1 MLHGLEY
8 RLNPP
13 KAGFSLPYRSLG
25 KVGFSRTQ
33 VWESMRKFTLELP
46 KRRLELHIKLTK
58 RRKPLVTE
66 PLVPSRALIRRK
78 YRSGSLIGKIVRHI
92 SEHKK
97 ARKVAVANMAAFM
110 VMGSYLPMAQ
120 ANTTNNINL
129 DEPAQE
135 TVIQAQNTLTTQKA
149 VQFPLEKN
157 RINQR
162 YSVFHPG
169 VDLGANMEDPIR
181 AIKAGVV
188 VEAAY
193 SSYGYGNTVVIDHED
208 DLASRYAHLSKIEVS
223 VGQEVTTNTE
233 IGTIGVTGHSTGP
246 HLHLEVTQDG
256 RALNP
261 LTIIGK

>member
-1 MLHGLEY
+1 
-8 RLNPP
+8 
-13 KAGFSLPYRSLG
+13 
-25 KVGFSRTQ
+25 
-33 VWESMRKFTLELP
+33 MRKFTLELP

-66 PLVPSRALIRRK
+66 PLMPTRALIRRK

-92 SEHKK
+92 SGHKK
-97 ARKVAVANMAAFM
+97 ARRVAVANMAAFM
-110 VMGSYLPMAQ
+110 VMGSYLPAAQ
-120 ANTTNNINL
+120 ANVKDVSL
-129 DEPAQE
+129 DEPVQE

-169 VDLGANMEDPIR
+169 VDLGADMGDPIK

-188 VEAAY
+188 TEAEY
-193 SSYGYGNTVVIDHED
+193 SSYGYGNTVVVNHTD
-208 DLASRYAHLSKIEVS
+208 DLASRYAHLSEIEVT
-223 VGQEVTTNTE
+223 VGQEVTTNSE
-233 IGTIGVTGHSTGP
+233 IGTVGVTGHSTGP
-246 HLHLEVTQDG
+246 HLHLEVTQKG
-256 RALNP
+256 SALNP